1 MQDKLIYYYF
11 DELIIDVLIYKQVTF
26 EEADSLAKKN
36 GLFFFEVSAK
46 DATNVNKAFEKMIIG
61 FLFSYFHLF
70 FSSFLH

>member
-1 MQDKLIYYYF
+1 
-11 DELIIDVLIYKQVTF
+11 VTF